1 MTVDIAV
8 AGSSCQVLY
17 VTKRRRRI
25 HGPEAWS
32 RRGGQVVTLAPMSPF
47 RLRSIAA
54 LATPLLLALPATGFA
69 QGPAGEPID
78 LTHPF
83 DDMAIYWPTAEPFE
97 LEVEARGVNESGFW
111 YAANSFHAAEHG
123 GTHLDAPIHF
133 AEGRRSAAE
142 IPVED
147 LTGPAVVIDV
157 AAALDGDPDGL
168 VDVAAL
174 TGWEA
179 GRGPIPMRSIVLL
192 RTGWGER
199 WPDAAAY
206 LGTAERG
213 PGAVADLHFP
223 GLDAEA
229 ARWLV
234 EERGVKAIGID
245 TASID
250 RGQSTD
256 FMAHQILAA
265 ADVPVFENVANL
277 ERVPATGAWV
287 AALPMK
293 IADGTGGPLRIVA
306 WVAEAGR

>member
-1 MTVDIAV
+1 
-8 AGSSCQVLY
+8 
-17 VTKRRRRI
+17 
-25 HGPEAWS
+25 
-32 RRGGQVVTLAPMSPF
+32 MSPF

-54 LATPLLLALPATGFA
+54 LAAPLLLAFPATSLA

-83 DDMAIYWPTAEPFE
+83 DDAAIYWPTAGSFE
-97 LEVEARGVNESGFW
+97 LEVEARGVNEAGFW

-133 AEGRRSAAE
+133 AEGGRSAAE

-147 LTGPAVVIDV
+147 LTGPAVVID
-157 AAALDGDPDGL
+157 ASAALDGDPDGL

-179 GRGPIPMRSIVLL
+179 ENGPIPMRSIVLL

-213 PGAVADLHFP
+213 PDAVADLHFP

-265 ADVPVFENVANL
+265 AEVPVFENVANL
-277 ERVPATGAWV
+277 ERVPPTGAWV

-306 WVAEAGR
+306 WVPEADR

>member
-1 MTVDIAV
+1 
-8 AGSSCQVLY
+8 
-17 VTKRRRRI
+17 
-25 HGPEAWS
+25 
-32 RRGGQVVTLAPMSPF
+32 MSP
-47 RLRSIAA
+47 LRSGTVAA
-54 LATPLLLALPATGFA
+54 LAASLTLALPAAILA

-83 DDMAIYWPTAEPFE
+83 DENAIYWPTAEPFE
-97 LEVEARGVNESGFW
+97 LEVEAHGVTDAGFF

-133 AEGRRSAAE
+133 AEGRRAAAD

-157 AAALDGDPDGL
+157 SEAAAEDPDYL
-168 VDVAAL
+168 VDVADL

-179 GRGPIPMRSIVLL
+179 EYGSIPSRAIVLL

-199 WPDAAAY
+199 WPDAERY

-213 PGAVADLHFP
+213 PGAVPDLHFP
-223 GLDAEA
+223 GLHPDA

-234 EERGVKAIGID
+234 EERDVKAVGID

-250 RGQSTD
+250 RGQSTE
-256 FMAHQILAA
+256 FMAHQVLAG
-265 ADVPVFENVANL
+265 ADVPIFENVAHL
-277 ERVPATGAWV
+277 ERVPPTGAWI

-293 IADGTGGPLRIVA
+293 IAGGSGGPLRIVA
-306 WVAEAGR
+306 WVDGWGP